1 MWPLPSVDHIT
12 LHRSGPGQSRIE
24 AYPTTI
30 VRHKCL
36 QRQNLPGG
44 AEWGGGGGVYVAKAV
59 VGASRAASALRMNAA
74 AHTSRCCF
82 FFISCGGWRRLRD
95 VTTWD

>member
-44 AEWGGGGGVYVAKAV
+44 AEWGGGGGCLCRQ
-59 VGASRAASALRMNAA
+59 SRRGSIPSRICSADERGCS
-74 AHTSRCCF
+74 H
-82 FFISCGGWRRLRD
+82 I
-95 VTTWD
+95 